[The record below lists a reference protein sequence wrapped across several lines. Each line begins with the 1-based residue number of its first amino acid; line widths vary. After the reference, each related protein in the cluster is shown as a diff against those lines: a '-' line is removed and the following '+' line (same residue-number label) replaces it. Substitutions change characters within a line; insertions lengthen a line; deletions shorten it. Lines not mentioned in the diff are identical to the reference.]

1 MNETTEFLVRHG
13 YLLLFGMVLAEQMGL
28 PLPAIPLLL
37 AAGAL
42 SGTGRLN
49 LGVSV
54 GLAVVAALAGDVTW
68 YYIGKIKGGRVL
80 SFLCRISLEPD
91 TCVRKT
97 EETFAKRGAKTLVT
111 AKFVPGLSTIAP
123 PLAGMFGMRLGR
135 FIAYDTLGTLLWV
148 LAYIMTGYIF
158 ADQIEAATEYALQFG
173 SWLFA
178 FVLAALAGYL
188 GWKYYQRQRF
198 IAKLRV
204 DRIQPEELK
213 RRLEAGEDVVVVDL
227 RHSME
232 FEAEP
237 RTIPGALRMT
247 TEEVEA
253 RHDEIPR
260 DREIVLYCT

>member
-1 MNETTEFLVRHG
+1 MNEATEFLVRHG
-13 YLLLFGMVLAEQMGL
+13 YLLLFGMVLAEQVGL

-42 SGTGRLN
+42 SGTGRLS
-49 LGVSV
+49 LTVSIA
-54 GLAVVAALAGDVTW
+54 LAVSAAMAGDVLW
-68 YYIGKIKGGRVL
+68 YFIGKNKGGKVL

-97 EETFAKRGAKTLVT
+97 EDTFARRGAKTLVT

-123 PLAGMFGMRLGR
+123 PLAGMFGMRIGR
-135 FIAYDTLGTLLWV
+135 FLAYDGLGTLLWV
-148 LAYIMTGYIF
+148 GAYIGAGFVF

-173 SWLFA
+173 SWLFIVA
-178 FVLAALAGYL
+178 IAALVAYV

-204 DRIQPEELK
+204 DRIEPEELR
-213 RRLEAGEDVVVVDL
+213 RRLDAGEDIVVVDL

-232 FEAEP
+232 FEAQP
-237 RTIPGALRMT
+237 QTIPGALRMT

-253 RHDEIPR
+253 RHEEIPK